1 MCIQIA
7 QHSKRQFHTENKGK
21 NAVSFLHRKIMFFH
35 DVNSQNKNNF
45 QNFNLFED
53 LNFLKPTYS
62 WRTKSFQNQAI
73 DRSRCSYVFYKKNV
87 FLKILQNS

>member
-7 QHSKRQFHTENKGK
+7 QRSKRQFHSENKGK

-35 DVNSQNKNNF
+35 DVNS

-87 FLKILQNS
+87 FLKISQNS